1 VKRAGGASVQ
11 LASTSKRVIA
21 YIIDAIVVG
30 IAVVVAVFVLDAIGL
45 PEWIQGAAGF
55 VLFYGYFSY
64 MEGTTGQTIGKRA
77 MGIRVIR
84 TNGSPMSFDAAL
96 IRNLLRIVDSIFFGL
111 VGLILIMVT
120 QRKQRLG
127 DMGASTIVVDA

>member
-1 VKRAGGASVQ
+1 MQ

-30 IAVVVAVFVLDAIGL
+30 VAVVVAVFILEAIGL
-45 PEWIQGAAGF
+45 PDWIQGIAGF

>member
-1 VKRAGGASVQ
+1 
-11 LASTSKRVIA
+11 
-21 YIIDAIVVG
+21 
-30 IAVVVAVFVLDAIGL
+30 AVVVAVFVLDAIGL

>member
-1 VKRAGGASVQ
+1 MQ

-64 MEGTTGQTIGKRA
+64 MEGTTGQT
-77 MGIRVIR
+77 
-84 TNGSPMSFDAAL
+84 
-96 IRNLLRIVDSIFFGL
+96 
-111 VGLILIMVT
+111 
-120 QRKQRLG
+120 
-127 DMGASTIVVDA
+127 